1 MHRVQRHIT
10 VNRNKCSSDAMQAV
24 SGYVEQ
30 HDVLPSMFTVREH
43 LLFHARL
50 RFQTTTVQRRY
61 RVEHVIKILNLSKCA
76 DTRIGGEL
84 HGGALKNTMW
94 QYVICLGPEY
104 PRQGL
109 IFSPRQ
115 TLSLGSL
122 NFEPRRA

>member
-1 MHRVQRHIT
+1 
-10 VNRNKCSSDAMQAV
+10 MQAV

-50 RFQTTTVQRRY
+50 RFRTTAVQRRY

-84 HGGALKNTMW
+84 VRGLSGG
-94 QYVICLGPEY
+94 E
-104 PRQGL
+104 R
-109 IFSPRQ
+109 RR
-115 TLSLGSL
+115 LSVAEELL
-122 NFEPRRA
+122 VEPRILFLDEPTTGLDSS